1 MIDAI
6 IKGLTLGSILALS
19 VGPVI
24 FTIIKQSLD
33 NGKEGGL
40 SFVAGVWLSD
50 IILVVLANAFSELM
64 KELLQYER
72 VIGYA
77 GSFFLMGLG
86 LFYLFLK
93 KVQLNQAIDGVSNR
107 FRKRDMARLFS
118 SGFLLNSLNPS
129 IIIFWLVNATAAVSH
144 TLRERIVIFSICI
157 LLNIGADVAKVLLA
171 GKLRKKLT
179 VHNLSMLNKASGL
192 LLLGFGI
199 ALLWSIVFHVG
210 KI

>member
-93 KVQLNQAIDGVSNR
+93 KVQLNQAVDGVSQR

>member
-93 KVQLNQAIDGVSNR
+93 KVQLNQAIDGVSQR

-157 LLNIGADVAKVLLA
+157 LLNIGADIAKVLLA